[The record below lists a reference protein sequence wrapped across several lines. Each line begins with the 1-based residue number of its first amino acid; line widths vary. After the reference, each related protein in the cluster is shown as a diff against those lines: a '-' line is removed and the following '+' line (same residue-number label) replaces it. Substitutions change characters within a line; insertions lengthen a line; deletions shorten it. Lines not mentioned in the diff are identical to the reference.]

1 VRDFNLQ
8 ITVRNARLL
17 AAIRERFGSAAEM
30 CRAAGISQSSLS
42 ALLTMRAAPFRADGS
57 LTSPAEQ
64 VVSALGIPADDLWP
78 SHIARLRAK
87 KARVEI
93 EMDAP
98 AFAAITADADPE
110 QTAIYRQ
117 AIGRWSRNLTERE
130 RTALAV
136 HHSGG
141 TFDDVGA
148 AIGGVTRERARQI
161 VVKAERKMRKC
172 ARIDGVRDWRGIA
185 S

>member
-1 VRDFNLQ
+1 MKDFNLQ
-8 ITVRNARLL
+8 ITVRNGRLL
-17 AAIRERFGSAAEM
+17 AAIRKQFGSAAEM
-30 CRAAGISQSSLS
+30 CRAFGISQSALS

-98 AFAAITADADPE
+98 EFAAIAASADPE
-110 QTAIYRQ
+110 RTAIYRQ
-117 AIGRWSRNLTERE
+117 AIGRWARNLTERE
-130 RTALAV
+130 RKALAV

-141 TFDDVGA
+141 TLDEAAA
-148 AIGGVTRERARQI
+148 AIGNVSRERVRQI
-161 VVKAERKMRKC
+161 IFKAERKMRKS
-172 ARIDGVRDWRGIA
+172 ALTDGVRDWRGIA